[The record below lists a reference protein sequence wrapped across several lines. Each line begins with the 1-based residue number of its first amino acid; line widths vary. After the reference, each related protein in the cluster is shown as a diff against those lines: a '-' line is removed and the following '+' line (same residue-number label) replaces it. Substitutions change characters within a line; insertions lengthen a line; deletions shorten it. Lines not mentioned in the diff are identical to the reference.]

1 MPSWSV
7 TLGSRVSKRFLLIWY
22 VTHSKRLLST
32 VQSYKKEGILTCFP
46 ALSDSKMSLGYIANI
61 FTCYQGFYSFSCK
74 LNVFGI
80 RRPFDGF
87 FLLLAIL
94 SHYLSPFRSDSGY
107 WQIVEETQQRIG
119 YYVRW
124 RPSNQG
130 KGSVTL
136 RASCSENRDKL
147 WPLLAIV
154 SLLRLNKL

>member
-7 TLGSRVSKRFLLIWY
+7 TLGSRVSKRCLLIWY
-22 VTHSKRLLST
+22 VTHSTRLLST

-46 ALSDSKMSLGYIANI
+46 ALSNSKMSRGYIANI
-61 FTCYQGFYSFSCK
+61 FTCYQGFSSFPCK

-80 RRPFDGF
+80 RKPFDEF

-94 SHYLSPFRSDSGY
+94 SHHLCPFRSDSRY
-107 WQIVEETQQRIG
+107 WQIFEETQQRIG
-119 YYVRW
+119 CYVRW
-124 RPSNQG
+124 RPFSQG
-130 KGSVTL
+130 KGSVTSL
-136 RASCSENRDKL
+136 ASCSENRDKL